1 MHSVSQSAHHLAAA
15 PGSRRWETARRLTE
29 HARRL
34 ALEHGVD
41 GFTLD
46 QLAERAG
53 VSRRTIFNYF
63 PGKDDAVL
71 GTIPAFRD
79 DDVADFVAGGPHG
92 SLVDD
97 LAEIVLRV
105 LREQPERPDEVALGR
120 EVMQR
125 NPRLIQL
132 GLQRM
137 HELVESCIGYVEQR
151 EGDRFDRAR
160 LDVALALVLTCVH
173 VAMDRYLTGE
183 HGEELGPLFTST
195 LRTAHELLA

>member
-1 MHSVSQSAHHLAAA
+1 MSQSANHVAAA

-63 PGKDDAVL
+63 PSKDDAVL

-97 LAEIVLRV
+97 LAEIVLHV
-105 LREQPERPDEVALGR
+105 LREQPERPDEV
-120 EVMQR
+120 MQR
-125 NPRLIQL
+125 NPSWISR

-173 VAMDRYLTGE
+173 VAMDRYLTGA
-183 HGEELGPLFTST
+183 HGEELGPLFTRT